1 MCRNPDI
8 SALSKEPVPISQQ
21 YVYAFDYKHKKP
33 PMQMKDLLGGK
44 GAILPE
50 RLRGLPYIDVA
61 AFVPRD
67 FLWMYPAVVL
77 TLH

>member
-1 MCRNPDI
+1 
-8 SALSKEPVPISQQ
+8 
-21 YVYAFDYKHKKP
+21 
-33 PMQMKDLLGGK
+33 MQMKDLLGGK

-61 AFVPRD
+61 ALVPRD
-67 FLWMYPAVVL
+67 FLWMYPVVVL